1 MKQNISITGMAAT
14 KRNKYSIESTRASS
28 IYIPDSIE
36 HKHAAL
42 LKASLSTSSW
52 NKHLSALHCFQ
63 EFQHYTGR
71 QYSFPLD
78 NKSVCDFVLFAVEKR
93 KLKHSTVNA
102 YLSSLAFYHRLRD
115 LNSESCSNFLAKSMV
130 KGAKNLELYSAI
142 CKDCRKVMT
151 LPLLKLLSHKIAT
164 ESWSD
169 IDKQSFWT
177 AFTVAFYGSFRFGE
191 ILSQNGRILNKKE
204 TLLWSDIKF
213 GKDYVVIHIKITKTK
228 SRDGEYVDLFLQ
240 EDNKYCP
247 VKALKRL
254 KSMIQHC
261 TPETPV
267 FKLDN
272 GSLLTPARVNT
283 TLQQLLTPVIG
294 HAAKL
299 ITGHSFRAAL
309 PSALASQPDVASS
322 EDIRIWGRWNSN
334 SYALYTRL
342 KLNQK
347 REIYKKIISVLELQ

>member
-1 MKQNISITGMAAT
+1 MAT
-14 KRNKYSIESTRASS
+14 SRRDKYSMENSRASS
-28 IYIPDSIE
+28 IFVPDDMD

-63 EFQHYTGR
+63 EFQHNTGKK
-71 QYSFPLD
+71 YSFPLD
-78 NKSVCDFVLFAVEKR
+78 NKSICDFIVYAVEKR
-93 KLKHSTVNA
+93 KLKHSTVNS
-102 YLSSLAFYHRLRD
+102 YLSSLTFYHRLRNM
-115 LNSESCSNFLAKSMV
+115 NSESCSNFLAKSMV
-130 KGAKNLELYSAI
+130 RGAKNLELYSSI

-164 ESWSD
+164 ESWPERD
-169 IDKQSFWT
+169 RQSFWT

-191 ILSQNGRILNKKE
+191 LLSQNGRILNKKE
-204 TLLWSDIKF
+204 TLLWSDITF
-213 GKDYVVIHIKITKTK
+213 GKDYVVIHIKVTKTK
-228 SRDGEYVDLFLQ
+228 SKDGEYVDLFLQ

-247 VKALKRL
+247 VKALKHL
-254 KSMIQHC
+254 KSMSQHC
-261 TPETPV
+261 TPDTPV
-267 FKLDN
+267 FTLEN
-272 GSLLTPARVNT
+272 GCLLTPARINT
-283 TLQQLLTPVIG
+283 ALQLLLTPVIG
-294 HAAKL
+294 DSARM

-309 PSALASQPDVASS
+309 PSALASQPEIASS

-347 REIYKKIISVLELQ
+347 REIFNKIISVLKRQ